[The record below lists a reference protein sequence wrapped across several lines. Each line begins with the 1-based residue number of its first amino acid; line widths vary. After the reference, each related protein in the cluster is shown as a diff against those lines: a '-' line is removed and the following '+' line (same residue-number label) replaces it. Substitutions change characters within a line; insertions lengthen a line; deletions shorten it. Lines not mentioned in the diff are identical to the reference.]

1 MATKKVN
8 TIDVQDI
15 SITSDETRR
24 KTKTRMISGGPYH
37 TKLRESYP
45 KYDKAICETV
55 FEGDNNSF
63 IILGRDRPYSLGS
76 GKGASGGKC
85 GRIHMIAGLGAA
97 SKIGTDRKTKTGP
110 NLITDAATLYI
121 SQRTDIDMF
130 FGIPQ
135 GSGMSSKNRSAA
147 ALKADQIRIIGRE
160 HIKIYAGPCLAP
172 EIGKEKNSFG
182 GDIPQRGRIDLIAD
196 DYKDL
201 QPAVKGQ
208 NLLEYLQKIVTYI
221 RKLGAEV
228 DGLNDKIRAM
238 SVVLSTHTHRT
249 PRGTRI
255 ALPSVVLNGLNA
267 TSLPESILREI
278 RTIINNINGKIDD
291 FNYIKN
297 DLPIQGSNFIL
308 SDSVYIT

>member
-1 MATKKVN
+1 MATKKLDS
-8 TIDVQDI
+8 IDVQDI
-15 SITSDETRR
+15 SITDRKTRR
-24 KTKTRMISGGPYH
+24 QTKTRVISGGPYH
-37 TKLRESYP
+37 TKYRESFP
-45 KYDKAICETV
+45 KYDKAVSESV
-55 FEGDNNSF
+55 YEGENNSF

-76 GKGASGGKC
+76 GKGAVGGRC
-85 GRIHMIAGLGAA
+85 GRIHMIAGLAA
-97 SKIGTDRKTKTGP
+97 SSKISRDKDSVTGP
-110 NLITDAATLYI
+110 NLISDAATLYI
-121 SQRTDIDMF
+121 SQRTDVDSF
-130 FGIPQ
+130 FGLPE
-135 GSGMSSKNRSAA
+135 GSGMSSDDRSAV

-182 GDIPQRGRIDLIAD
+182 GEIPQRGRIDLIAD
-196 DYKDL
+196 DYKGL

-255 ALPSVVLNGLNA
+255 ALPSLVLNGLNA
-267 TSLPESILREI
+267 SSLPESILREI
-278 RTIINNINGKIDD
+278 RTLINNINGKIDD
-291 FNYIKN
+291 FNYIKD
-297 DLPIQGSNFIL
+297 DLIIQGSKFIL